1 MNSQASLLNQKFE
14 SVAMLKI
21 KAQEYA
27 KSEGFAVVTSNSNVR
42 SLVLRCRHGSTP
54 RNYRKLSDVG
64 QQGSNKRKAV
74 RNSMRLDCPW
84 LLRAKPDIPYW
95 VVFEIVDTH
104 NHTIGRNPLVY
115 HQHRKLN
122 DDDQQKL
129 QEYMA
134 AKARNIVIYEALR
147 NENNDPKLS
156 MKVSE

>member
-1 MNSQASLLNQKFE
+1 
-14 SVAMLKI
+14 
-21 KAQEYA
+21 
-27 KSEGFAVVTSNSNVR
+27 
-42 SLVLRCRHGSTP
+42 
-54 RNYRKLSDVG
+54 
-64 QQGSNKRKAV
+64 
-74 RNSMRLDCPW
+74 MRLDCPW

-147 NENNDPKLS
+147 KENNAPKLS